1 MSRAY
6 WATSARS
13 WSVIRGH
20 TRKRKLIFTV
30 RVAHSTTICKEKHEA
45 LRPVVT
51 IPPFRFEDG
60 DEI

>member
-13 WSVIRGH
+13 WSVTRGH

-30 RVAHSTTICKEKHEA
+30 RVAHSTTICKEKHET
-45 LRPVVT
+45 LRPVT